1 MPEVEKSENKPL
13 LGIYPAWA
21 LGAAVVLFA
30 MWMFQ
35 LL

>member
-1 MPEVEKSENKPL
+1 MPEAEKSENKSY
-13 LGIYPAWA
+13 LGIHPAWA

-30 MWMFQ
+30 LWMFQ